1 MVRKLMLLL
10 FVTDSYYP
18 WILGYKIASIPDIIN
33 LGIHVFIRSL
43 YYFLLKRNAF
53 SGIRLL
59 KDFICKILPKEM
71 RIMNPF
77 PK

>member
-1 MVRKLMLLL
+1 MKMWLAN
-10 FVTDSYYP
+10 
-18 WILGYKIASIPDIIN
+18 GYKMDVGKVLRTVPKNGYSLELKLDDRFN
-33 LGIHVFIRSL
+33 LL
-43 YYFLLKRNAF
+43 
-53 SGIRLL
+53 GIRLL